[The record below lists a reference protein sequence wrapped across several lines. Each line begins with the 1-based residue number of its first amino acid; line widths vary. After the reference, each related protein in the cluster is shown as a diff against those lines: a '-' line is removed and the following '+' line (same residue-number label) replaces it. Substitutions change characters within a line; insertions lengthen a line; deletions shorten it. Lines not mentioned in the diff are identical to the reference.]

1 MVVTSLGNLL
11 TGLVAV
17 CVGQLSADPGLVTRS
32 ITPQSCGRGS
42 SDDVS
47 GDVTGAAGLEGRRR
61 GSRGGPGRFRAVAV
75 RMWFRLDVLSRGH
88 PQLRRNLLTGLVVVC
103 VGQLNA
109 DPGTSKR
116 KGNEVKCTIP
126 SLCSKGAKVVV
137 TDHGEG
143 DCTDFILSPRA
154 FAKLALPNKVS
165 ELKKYGVVDIKYQK
179 YYPGHNIKIKIHES
193 SRYPDYLAILII
205 YKGGKSE
212 ITAVELLQG
221 KQWDLPN
228 PPKGPLTMRFQ
239 EREYGVQKWIPVWNT
254 IPSYWKPGAAY
265 DTNIQLPRT

>member
-1 MVVTSLGNLL
+1 MGLAFNLFCSLCLL
-11 TGLVAV
+11 VLLPAAL
-17 CVGQLSADPGLVTRS
+17 CHSDYPYTRS
-32 ITPQSCGRGS
+32 RAAFYGTPDGLGTPIIVSNRLYKNGLGCG
-42 SDDVS
+42 
-47 GDVTGAAGLEGRRR
+47 ACY
-61 GSRGGPGRFRAVAV
+61 
-75 RMWFRLDVLSRGH
+75 
-88 PQLRRNLLTGLVVVC
+88 Q
-103 VGQLNA
+103 
-109 DPGTSKR
+109 
-116 KGNEVKCTIP
+116 VKCTIP

-143 DCTDFILSPRA
+143 DRTDFILSPRA

-179 YYPGHNIKIKIHES
+179 ISCEYPGHNIKIKIHES

-221 KQWDLPN
+221 KQWKAMRNAYGAVWDLPN

-239 EREYGVQKWIPVWNT
+239 VREYGVQKWIPVWNT